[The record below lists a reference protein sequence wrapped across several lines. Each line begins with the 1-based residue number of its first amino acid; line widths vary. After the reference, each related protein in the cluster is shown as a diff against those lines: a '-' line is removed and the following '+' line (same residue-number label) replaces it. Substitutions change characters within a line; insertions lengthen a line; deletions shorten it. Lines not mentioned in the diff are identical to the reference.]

1 MKEIPNT
8 CFYQRGDNGRWTAQL
23 DYGRNPQTGKLERNY
38 IYGASKQEVKEKV
51 NAMLAKIHKGQYRY
65 NCNDKVKLKEWLYTW
80 LEGRENAIAYKTYK
94 EYESNI
100 RNHIVPKIGEY
111 NLKDLN
117 TRIIQKLVNDKYKNG
132 RIRGSGGLS
141 RRSVKYIYQTLN
153 TALKQAVKEKLI
165 THNPVKAV
173 ELPKSKGNTKYKID
187 PLTKYQANK
196 LLKTAK
202 DSNLYI
208 AYFISLHTG
217 MRKAELL
224 GLKWTDVDENNNT
237 IEVNRQVQRIT
248 GKGLNIKGLKS
259 DSSYRKIPIN
269 QNVINKLNIHKK
281 TQKENKLFYGPDY
294 IDRNLII
301 SKENGDYITPEKI
314 YKEFK
319 SLLKIAGL
327 PDIRLHDLRHTYA
340 TLSLQ
345 EGVPAKVIQKTLGH
359 ASIQT
364 TLDIYS
370 HVTEQMYQEAANK
383 IGNVIG

>member
-1 MKEIPNT
+1 MKEIPDI
-8 CFYQRGDNGRWTAQL
+8 CFYQRKNNGRWTAQF
-23 DYGRNPQTGKLERNY
+23 DFGRDPKTGSRIREYYHGGTKR
-38 IYGASKQEVKEKV
+38 EVKEKA
-51 NAMLAKIHKGQYRY
+51 NKKLAEIHKGQYIY
-65 NCNDKVKLKEWLYTW
+65 GDNMKLKEWLHTW
-80 LEGRENAIAYKTYK
+80 LDGRKNAIAYKTHK
-94 EYESNI
+94 EYKSNI
-100 RNHIVPKIGEY
+100 RNHIDPEIDEY
-111 NLKDLN
+111 NLEDLN
-117 TRIIQKLVNDKYKNG
+117 TRIIQQLINDKYGNG

-173 ELPKSKGNTKYKID
+173 ELPKSKGNTRYKIE

-196 LLKTAK
+196 LLKTAQ
-202 DSNLYI
+202 DSNLFI
-208 AYFISLHTG
+208 SYFLSLHTG

-224 GLKWTDVDENNNT
+224 GLKWTDVDENNKT

-248 GKGLNIKGLKS
+248 GKGLNIKGLNS
-259 DSSYRKIPIN
+259 DSSYRTIPIN
-269 QNVINKLNIHKK
+269 QNVINKLIIHRKK
-281 TQKENKLFYGPDY
+281 QKENKIFYGSDY

-301 SKENGDYITPEKI
+301 SKENGDFITPEKI

-319 SLLKIAGL
+319 TLLKKAEL

-364 TLDIYS
+364 NLDIYS
-370 HVTEQMYQEAANK
+370 HVTEQMYQEAADK